1 MRHNYGDYFD
11 SLDKNKFAGFDSDGV
26 LSLVY
31 HMQTKIV
38 SNNDFLFTKF

>member
-11 SLDKNKFAGFDSDGV
+11 SLDKSKFVGFDSYKV
-26 LSLVY
+26 LSLMY

-38 SNNDFLFTKF
+38 SNNDLLFTKF